1 MDPGTIVGITVG
13 ALAGAVI
20 LGNVG
25 RNIHIRRERKT
36 RFDKVR
42 REIAASS
49 TRGNRGLWKE
59 DSRVTVVNRFKDP
72 TARGRKKTRKQNK
85 KK

>member
-1 MDPGTIVGITVG
+1 MDPGTIAGITFG
-13 ALAGAVI
+13 TLAGAII
-20 LGNVG
+20 LGNAG

-42 REIAASS
+42 RVVTASS

-59 DSRVTVVNRFKDP
+59 DSRVTVVNRFADP
-72 TARGRKKTRKQNK
+72 TARGRKKTRRQYK